1 MGERNVPFSR
11 PVRGSLTQRLVILFT
26 FILLVPTV
34 LNVFLAWDAFSENTK
49 RAKLSVRQFAILAAT
64 YERRFF
70 DDTRRVLQRLANE
83 PSVRHP
89 DAGRCA
95 AALRQVL
102 NTSREFSNLVYSDAD
117 GQPVCWTTDSITKI
131 PAQAQFQERSA
142 IRDFSLSDYM
152 FTADSPFPVIVAT
165 QPVFAEDGHLQ
176 GMLSASIE
184 LYWLTTFVHE
194 ARLPSDGVF
203 FLLDSNGNVL
213 ANRALFF
220 DNQNPALPKT
230 ESGAS
235 RNEALRS
242 AVGEDLID
250 EVVSRRL
257 VDFEAIGNDEVRRVY
272 SSVALPHGNVTVLFG
287 VPAATA
293 LGWIEKDLVTRI
305 LSVCVIWWT
314 GIVVA
319 WMGTRFLITRWI
331 ITLKRMAQAFAG
343 GDYAVS
349 DFKLNEAPGELR
361 ALGETMMLMAGRIEA
376 REEELFRSVQQKDI
390 LLKEIH
396 HRVKNNLQIVSSLL
410 NIHGKAVSE
419 PTARNALDDVK
430 TRVRALALVHR
441 YLYEADDVRM
451 VPLQMFMTELCRT
464 LVNSLS
470 DAKRRIALRVD
481 IPEVTIVS
489 DWAVP
494 VALLVTEAITNAM
507 KHAFPGGRS
516 GTIAVRLAMNTATGQ
531 AVLIVSDDGV
541 GPPVTDRDEH
551 SRQLGLHLIQAFAR
565 QIGGELSI
573 SGPPGMTIKV
583 RFAIAEPSG
592 DGVRQRDAVALKG
605 CALPQAGVTASAA

>member
-1 MGERNVPFSR
+1 MPFSR
-11 PVRGSLTQRLVILFT
+11 PNRGSLTQRLVILFT
-26 FILLVPTV
+26 FILLVPTI

-83 PSVRHP
+83 PSIRQIQA
-89 DAGRCA
+89 DRCA
-95 AALRQVL
+95 RVLKQVL

-117 GQPVCWTTDSITKI
+117 GRPVCWTADSITKV
-131 PAQAQFQERSA
+131 PAQAQLQERSA

-152 FTADSPFPVIVAT
+152 FTPDSPFPVIVAT
-165 QPVFAEDGHLQ
+165 QPVFADNGQLQ
-176 GMLSASIE
+176 GVLSASIE
-184 LYWLTTFVHE
+184 LYWLTTFVHD

-230 ESGAS
+230 EAGAS

-242 AVGEDLID
+242 AVGQDLID

-305 LSVCVIWWT
+305 LSVCGIWWT
-314 GIVVA
+314 GIAAA
-319 WMGTRFLITRWI
+319 WVGTRFLITRWI

-343 GDYAVS
+343 GNYAVS

-361 ALGETMMLMAGRIEA
+361 ALGETMMLMAGRIEE
-376 REEELFRSVQQKDI
+376 REEELSRSVQQKDI

-410 NIHGKAVSE
+410 NIHGKAVAE

-441 YLYEADDVRM
+441 YLYEADDVRV

-470 DAKRRIALRVD
+470 DAKRRISLRVD

-507 KHAFPGGRS
+507 KHAFPAGRA
-516 GTIAVRLAMNTATGQ
+516 GTIAVRLAMNGVTGQ

-541 GPPVTDRDEH
+541 GPPLAEPDQPN
-551 SRQLGLHLIQAFAR
+551 RQLGLHLIQAFAR
-565 QIGGELSI
+565 QIGGELSV

-583 RFAIAEPSG
+583 RFAIAKLIG
-592 DGVRQRDAVALKG
+592 DDDGQNAPVPARGL
-605 CALPQAGVTASAA
+605 ALPETEVAASPA